1 VARRSQKRK
10 GAHSI
15 LDKGGQVTDV
25 DTVPSIAEQLPT
37 VPTTT
42 DEALARFVDNEPA
55 VGP

>member
-1 VARRSQKRK
+1 M